1 MAPVAGLRPA
11 DQAHFLADVLLNCM
25 DGMAAHSPSSSSH
38 WHEVLLGRSLAA
50 CAHPMA
56 AWQAK
61 ARSFRVLLLGG
72 YFLAGYIAVL
82 AAMALI

>member
-1 MAPVAGLRPA
+1 LAPWRRAGPP
-11 DQAHFLADVLLNCM
+11 DQAHFLANLLLNCAVA
-25 DGMAAHSPSSSSH
+25 MAAHSSSSSSQ

-61 ARSFRVLLLGG
+61 ARSFRVLLVGG
-72 YFLAGYIAVL
+72 YFLAGYLAVL

>member
-1 MAPVAGLRPA
+1 MALGCAGIGAELLPFPGRS
-11 DQAHFLADVLLNCM
+11 LAQ
-25 DGMAAHSPSSSSH
+25 MANAMASHAPSSSSH

-61 ARSFRVLLLGG
+61 ARSFRVLLVGG
-72 YFLAGYIAVL
+72 YFLVGYIAVL